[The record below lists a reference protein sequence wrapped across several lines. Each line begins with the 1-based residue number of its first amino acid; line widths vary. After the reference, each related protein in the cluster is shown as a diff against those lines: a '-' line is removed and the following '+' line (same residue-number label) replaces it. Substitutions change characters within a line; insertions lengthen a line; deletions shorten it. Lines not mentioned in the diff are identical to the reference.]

1 MKKLVGYLGI
11 AVCVLLTSCEACNDP
26 EPEVNSEI
34 SWANDVTVFET
45 ALLTSVTV
53 EVRVSPVNTREVTV
67 EYATIEGSATAGD
80 DFVAAS
86 GSLTFAPGETSKTI
100 SIPIVTDEYL
110 EPDESFQVEL
120 TNPVNGY
127 IKVGE
132 PFVNV
137 GLRNDD
143 TDIFISDEGYDAAT
157 SYEGMS
163 LAWSDEFDG
172 EFIDPANWT
181 YAPATVVGATMSCNP
196 TPIVQ
201 TIALLA
207 TVSCSS

>member
-86 GSLTFAPGETSKTI
+86 GSLTFA
-100 SIPIVTDEYL
+100 
-110 EPDESFQVEL
+110 QVKR
-120 TNPVNGY
+120 PRQF
-127 IKVGE
+127 
-132 PFVNV
+132 PFP
-137 GLRNDD
+137 
-143 TDIFISDEGYDAAT
+143 S
-157 SYEGMS
+157 
-163 LAWSDEFDG
+163 
-172 EFIDPANWT
+172 
-181 YAPATVVGATMSCNP
+181 
-196 TPIVQ
+196 
-201 TIALLA
+201 
-207 TVSCSS
+207 